1 MANQKPVD
9 EIRIGRVK
17 ATIWRNGTD
26 EQPRHNVTFGRLY
39 KEGDQWKTTQS
50 FGRNDLLVLAKVA
63 DQAHSRIFAL
73 PQGRRD
79 GDRGRVVA
87 DADLGRGG
95 AGSSPRSDPSTRRM
109 NRSYQLYDADG
120 LRTRVC
126 SSSATT
132 RHPRNALSGPSLKTR
147 SRT

>member
-26 EQPRHNVTFGRLY
+26 EQPRHNVTFSRLY
-39 KEGDQWKTTQS
+39 KEADQWKTTQS

-73 PQGRRD
+73 PQEEEP
-79 GDRGRVVA
+79 A
-87 DADLGRGG
+87 AE
-95 AGSSPRSDPSTRRM
+95 AES
-109 NRSYQLYDADG
+109 
-120 LRTRVC
+120 
-126 SSSATT
+126 
-132 RHPRNALSGPSLKTR
+132 
-147 SRT
+147 